1 MIVFLLILLILIGV
15 LGWLSY
21 QYYKIMVDE
30 ILFNL
35 VELDKIFENRYND
48 LTKAISQFQKYM
60 PEQKNLIFDIQTSKA
75 DVAKTSKP
83 KTTEELKQK
92 ILNENA
98 LTINLKF
105 LIDKCDFEIIAPE
118 LKEHVQK
125 QIDYIQQI
133 SDTAQEYNKKIENY
147 KNIKNI
153 FPFNYYSK
161 IKGIDLDLDYIK
173 TE

>member
-1 MIVFLLILLILIGV
+1 MVILLILLILIGA

-21 QYYKIMVDE
+21 QYYKITVDE
-30 ILFNL
+30 IIYDL
-35 VELDKIFENRYND
+35 VKMDKIFENRYND
-48 LTKAISQFQKYM
+48 LTKAIAQFQKYM

-75 DVAKTSKP
+75 DAAKTSKP
-83 KTTEELKQK
+83 KTTEELKLK

-125 QIDYIQQI
+125 QIDYIRQI
-133 SDTAQEYNKKIENY
+133 SDTAQEYNKKFENY
-147 KNIKNI
+147 KKIKNI
-153 FPFNYYSK
+153 FPFNYYAK
-161 IKGIDLDLDYIK
+161 IKGIDLDFEYIK

>member
-1 MIVFLLILLILIGV
+1 MVILLILLILIGA

-21 QYYKIMVDE
+21 QYYKMTIDE
-30 ILFNL
+30 ILSIL

-48 LTKAISQFQKYM
+48 LTKAISQFQKDM
-60 PEQKNLIFDIQTSKA
+60 PEQKNLIFDIQRAKA

-83 KTTEELKQK
+83 KNTQELKQK
-92 ILNENA
+92 ILNENV
-98 LTINLKF
+98 LTINLNF
-105 LIDKCDFEIIAPE
+105 LIEKCDFEKIGPE

-125 QIDYIQQI
+125 QNNYIQQI
-133 SDTAQEYNKKIENY
+133 SNVAQEYNKKYENY
-147 KNIKNI
+147 ENFKNI

-161 IKGIDLDLDYIK
+161 IKGIDLDLEYIK